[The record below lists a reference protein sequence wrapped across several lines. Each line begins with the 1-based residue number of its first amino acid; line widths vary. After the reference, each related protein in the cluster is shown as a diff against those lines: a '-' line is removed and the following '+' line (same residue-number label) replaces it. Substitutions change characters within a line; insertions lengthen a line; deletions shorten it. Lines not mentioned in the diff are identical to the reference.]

1 MRRHV
6 VATVVVV
13 TCGVGMPLLAQ
24 SSTPIPAQPSPTPP
38 REPVNTAPPQPE
50 PPVRLEVPASP
61 GSAPDPKAGK
71 DETGDEPDQG
81 RGSGRGG
88 RGGASGRGTASP
100 ASRSAMPPGR
110 GPAAHPSGGP
120 RGWWGPAWGSPAYYF
135 AHPYYWDPFWV
146 SGAFAWSPLFYAPWP
161 LMWGTAGYWP
171 WPYSYGPPTTFMTGG
186 VRLKVKPREAQ
197 VIVDGY
203 YAGTVNDFDGV
214 FQALRL
220 APGGHKIEVRMDGFQ
235 TASFDIHV
243 QPDRMLTVTQNL
255 SPNP

>member
-1 MRRHV
+1 MRRHI

-13 TCGVGMPLLAQ
+13 TCGVGTPLLAQ

-50 PPVRLEVPASP
+50 PPVRLEVPASS
-61 GSAPDPKAGK
+61 GTSPDPKAGK
-71 DETGDEPDQG
+71 DKTADQPDQG
-81 RGSGRGG
+81 RGGG
-88 RGGASGRGTASP
+88 RGGASSRGP
-100 ASRSAMPPGR
+100 ASTAGRSLPPGR
-110 GPAAHPSGGP
+110 GPVAYPPGGP
-120 RGWWGPAWGSPAYYF
+120 RGWWGPAWGPPGHYF
-135 AHPYYWDPFWV
+135 AHPYHWDPFWV

-161 LMWGTAGYWP
+161 LVWGTAGYWP
-171 WPYSYGPPTTFMTGG
+171 WPYHYGPPTTFMTGG
-186 VRLKVKPREAQ
+186 VRLKVQPREAQ

-235 TASFDIHV
+235 TASFDVHV
-243 QPDRMLTVTQNL
+243 QPDRTLTVTQNL
-255 SPNP
+255 SPKP

>member
-1 MRRHV
+1 
-6 VATVVVV
+6 
-13 TCGVGMPLLAQ
+13 
-24 SSTPIPAQPSPTPP
+24 
-38 REPVNTAPPQPE
+38 
-50 PPVRLEVPASP
+50 
-61 GSAPDPKAGK
+61 
-71 DETGDEPDQG
+71 
-81 RGSGRGG
+81 
-88 RGGASGRGTASP
+88 
-100 ASRSAMPPGR
+100 
-110 GPAAHPSGGP
+110 
-120 RGWWGPAWGSPAYYF
+120 
-135 AHPYYWDPFWV
+135 V

-220 APGGHKIEVRMDGFQ
+220 APGGHKIEVRMDGFE